1 MALRVFKLRVLVE
14 ALVLQMTIAPVF
26 MVLGKV
32 EVNQWQRYIGVKSG
46 MAIRFKCYIT
56 KPHDMESVQV
66 QWSKQQDGKTVEYLH
81 TEVIAC
87 AKRTDITA
95 SYRRPKVTLAHSGVY
110 YCSVLGDGN
119 VTENGTGT
127 ELKVY
132 GFMKSTDMM
141 NKNAMKEA
149 IIFMQMFLLLAIL
162 IASVVITLGKIKN
175 KADPEEYNEEHT
187 YEGLEIEQVATY
199 EDIDTVRQIANAKWT
214 HGEHPC
220 EE

>member
-14 ALVLQMTIAPVF
+14 ALVLQMTITAVF
-26 MVLGKV
+26 TVPERVKV
-32 EVNQWQRYIGVKSG
+32 KQNQRYIGVKSG
-46 MAIRFKCYIT
+46 VSVNFKCYIS
-56 KPHDMESVQV
+56 KPYKMETVRV
-66 QWSKQQDGKTVEYLH
+66 QWSRQHTDKPVEYLRTH
-81 TEVIAC
+81 DIPC
-87 AKRTDITA
+87 ANGTVLVTR
-95 SYRRPKVTLAHSGVY
+95 YRQPKVTIAQSGVY
-110 YCSVLGDGN
+110 YCSVLRGGN
-119 VTENGTGT
+119 LTENGMGT

-132 GFMKSTDMM
+132 GFMKATDMRS
-141 NKNAMKEA
+141 KHTMKEA

-162 IASVVITLGKIKN
+162 IVSVVVTLGKMRN

-187 YEGLEIEQVATY
+187 YEGLEIEQIATY